1 MSDLLNDYL
10 SRPPADERPRHAP
23 PATKA
28 QDKPRKSTAVVSG
41 KAIDRTRPTMVRW
54 SSILLLLLSL
64 LCTIVAFHGND
75 WQALRAPS
83 LARTLAAVALQ
94 VWCTAFQWYN
104 RRRKLSVWYLQAF
117 LLDMIPSAYAFGG
130 IVAFFLAILLPAPA
144 AAWLVGLDLRLTNGY
159 TAVVWLIAAFAGVQ
173 LARIP
178 EDRLISE

>member
-1 MSDLLNDYL
+1 MSNLLNDML
-10 SRPPADERPRHAP
+10 KTPPADERPRHAP
-23 PATKA
+23 PPA
-28 QDKPRKSTAVVSG
+28 QRPPRNPTAFVSG
-41 KAIDRTRPTMVRW
+41 KAIDRTRPTLVRW

-64 LCTIVAFHGND
+64 LCTVVAFHGND

-94 VWCTAFQWYN
+94 IWCTAFQWYN

-117 LLDMIPSAYAFGG
+117 VLDMIPSTYAFGG
-130 IVAFFLAILLPAPA
+130 IVGFLLVILLPAPA
-144 AAWLVGLDLRLTNGY
+144 AVWLAGLDLGITNGY